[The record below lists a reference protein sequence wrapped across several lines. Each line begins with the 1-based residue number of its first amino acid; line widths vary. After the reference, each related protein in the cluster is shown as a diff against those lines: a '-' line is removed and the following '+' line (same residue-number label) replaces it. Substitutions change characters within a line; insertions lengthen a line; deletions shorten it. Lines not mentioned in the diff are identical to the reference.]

1 MTESDALARRMA
13 EIDAKLLTH
22 GPVAL
27 DFAVLLAERKRIYES
42 LHPET
47 RHGGDRKSASRRA
60 KIKTQTISFC
70 SDAAH
75 ALNLSERAVQLAVA
89 LGEAFEP
96 AEVEALRGSLIA
108 DNAAAL
114 RTVAALTGNDRAA
127 VIRELQARARF
138 NETMVGLGLLL
149 VGDPQERLFQSFVA
163 TWAAAAPR
171 TRRRMLDHAGVDPT
185 VARDTVASVS
195 RRKTRGAAPAQH

>member
-13 EIDAKLLTH
+13 EIETTLMTRA
-22 GPVAL
+22 PVAL
-27 DFAVLLAERKRIYES
+27 DFAVLLAEGKPLYEA

-47 RHGGDRKSASRRA
+47 KRGGDRKSRSYRG
-60 KIKTQTISFC
+60 KIKRKEISFC
-70 SDAAH
+70 SVWAEK
-75 ALNLSERAVQLAVA
+75 LGLTERAVRLTVA
-89 LGEAFEP
+89 LGEAFDVG
-96 AEVEALRGSLIA
+96 EVEALRGSLIA

-138 NETMVGLGLLL
+138 NEAMVRLGL
-149 VGDPQERLFQSFVA
+149 VFAVDPQERLFQSFVA